1 MCLMRPHLKYG
12 KMSEKELVE
21 HYRFILQGRATPR
34 GSDIVHMRAELSRRK
49 GVLENPSQRKIWA
62 FGGLTPKQEKFCLEY
77 MSTGDPEKA
86 YERAGYKSRRL
97 KAAVKRMLTNPLIQ
111 MRLNE
116 IREQA
121 LKEVKVNAE
130 KVLDKV
136 MEVYDSAMQ
145 ESDFTNA
152 NRAMETIG
160 KHLGMFVDRSE
171 QKVTQLTKGDE
182 PEAVKQDI
190 QRLAEVI
197 GFKVVDGGK

>member
-1 MCLMRPHLKYG
+1 MRPHLKYG

-21 HYRFILQGRATPR
+21 HYRFILQGRNTPR
-34 GSDIVHMRAELSRRK
+34 GSDIVHMRAELARRK
-49 GVLENPSQRKIWA
+49 GVLENPSQRKIWE

-77 MSTGDPEKA
+77 MRTGDPEEA
-86 YERAGYKSRRL
+86 YKKAGYKSRWL
-97 KAAVKRMLTNPLIQ
+97 KPAVKRMLTNPLIQ

-121 LKEVKVNAE
+121 LKDVKVNAE

-182 PEAVKQDI
+182 PETVKEDI
-190 QRLAEVI
+190 HRLAEVI

>member
-1 MCLMRPHLKYG
+1 
-12 KMSEKELVE
+12 MSEKELVE
-21 HYRFILQGRATPR
+21 HYRFILQGRNTPR
-34 GSDIVHMRAELSRRK
+34 GSDIVHMRAELARRK
-49 GVLENPSQRKIWA
+49 GVLENPSQRKIWE

-77 MSTGDPEKA
+77 MRTGDPEEA
-86 YERAGYKSRRL
+86 YKKAGYKSRWL
-97 KAAVKRMLTNPLIQ
+97 KPAVKRMLTNPLIQ

-121 LKEVKVNAE
+121 LKDVKVNAE

-182 PEAVKQDI
+182 PETVKEDI
-190 QRLAEVI
+190 HRLAEVI

>member
-1 MCLMRPHLKYG
+1 
-12 KMSEKELVE
+12 MSENELVE
-21 HYRFILQGRATPR
+21 HYSFILQGRKTPR
-34 GSDIVHMRAELSRRK
+34 GSDIVHMRAELARRK
-49 GVLENPSQRKIWA
+49 GVLENPSQRKIWE

-77 MSTGDPEKA
+77 MRTGDPEEA
-86 YERAGYKSRRL
+86 YKKAGYKSRWL
-97 KAAVKRMLTNPLIQ
+97 KPAVKRMLTNPLIQ

-121 LKEVKVNAE
+121 LKDVKVNAE

-182 PEAVKQDI
+182 PETVKQDI
-190 QRLAEVI
+190 HRLAEVI

>member
-1 MCLMRPHLKYG
+1 VHL
-12 KMSEKELVE
+12 
-21 HYRFILQGRATPR
+21 
-34 GSDIVHMRAELSRRK
+34 RAELARRK
-49 GVLENPSQRKIWA
+49 GVLENPSQRKIWE

-77 MSTGDPEKA
+77 MRTGDPEEA
-86 YERAGYKSRRL
+86 YKKAGYKS
-97 KAAVKRMLTNPLIQ
+97 KWIKPAVQRMLSNQLIQ
-111 MRLNE
+111 MRLQE

-121 LKEVKVNAE
+121 LKDIKVDAE
-130 KVLDKV
+130 KVIDRVL
-136 MEVYDSAMQ
+136 EVYDSAMQ

-182 PEAVKQDI
+182 PETVKQDI
-190 QRLAEVI
+190 HRLAEVI

>member
-12 KMSEKELVE
+12 KMSENELVE
-21 HYRFILQGRATPR
+21 HYRFILQGRKTPR
-34 GSDIVHMRAELSRRK
+34 GSDIVHMRAELARRK
-49 GVLENPSQRKIWA
+49 GVLENPSQRKIWE

-77 MSTGDPEKA
+77 MSTGDPEEA
-86 YERAGYKSRRL
+86 YKKAGYKSRWL
-97 KAAVKRMLTNPLIQ
+97 KPAVKRMLTNPLIQ

-121 LKEVKVNAE
+121 LKDVKVNAE

-182 PEAVKQDI
+182 PETVKQDI
-190 QRLAEVI
+190 HRLAEVI